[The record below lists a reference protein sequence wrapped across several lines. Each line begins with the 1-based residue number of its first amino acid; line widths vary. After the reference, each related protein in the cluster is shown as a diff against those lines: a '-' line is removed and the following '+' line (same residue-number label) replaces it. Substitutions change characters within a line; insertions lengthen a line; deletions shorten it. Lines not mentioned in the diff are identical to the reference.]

1 MFPEKGTRNDRLDD
15 LGLEMDKT
23 NDSVKKMTR
32 HMKRTA
38 LLKLLFIRE
47 FFPDADMWSA
57 QLGLFYDY
65 CGVAID
71 EDTDLLFTATEADR
85 SYIESKYSE
94 ILPKLPE
101 IDDFIGK
108 ISESWKPERM
118 NRVDLNI
125 LRLAL
130 YEMIYDADIPTGVAI
145 NEAVELAKLYGGAE
159 SGSFINGLL
168 GKAAKLKGL

>member
-1 MFPEKGTRNDRLDD
+1 
-15 LGLEMDKT
+15 
-23 NDSVKKMTR
+23 
-32 HMKRTA
+32 MKRTA

-47 FFPDADMWSA
+47 FYPDADLMSA
-57 QLGLFYDY
+57 QISLFYDY
-65 CGVAID
+65 CGGVFD
-71 EDTDLLFTATEADR
+71 EDEELLFAPTQEDR
-85 SYIESKYSE
+85 DYIENKYQL

-101 IDDFIGK
+101 LDAFIAE
-108 ISESWKPERM
+108 ISDSWKPERM

-130 YEMIYDADIPTGVAI
+130 YEMLYDDDIPTGVAI

-168 GKAAKLKGL
+168 GRAAKIKGI

>member
-1 MFPEKGTRNDRLDD
+1 MESNNKAL
-15 LGLEMDKT
+15 K
-23 NDSVKKMTR
+23 SKMTR

-47 FFPDADMWSA
+47 FYPDADLMSA
-57 QLGLFYDY
+57 QLDLFYDY
-65 CGVAID
+65 CGAAID
-71 EDTDLLFTATEADR
+71 EDTDLLFPATEEDR
-85 SYIESKYSE
+85 AYIENKYSE
-94 ILPKLPE
+94 ILPRLDE
-101 IDDFIGK
+101 INGFIAE

-130 YEMIYDADIPTGVAI
+130 YEMLYDDDIPTGVAI

-168 GKAAKLKGL
+168 GKAAKLKGC

>member
-1 MFPEKGTRNDRLDD
+1 
-15 LGLEMDKT
+15 
-23 NDSVKKMTR
+23 
-32 HMKRTA
+32 MKRTA

-47 FFPDADMWSA
+47 FFPEADMMSA
-57 QLGLFYDY
+57 QMGLFYEY
-65 CGVAID
+65 CGAAID
-71 EDTDLLFTATEADR
+71 EDTDMLFPATEEDR
-85 SYIESKYSE
+85 AYIENKYQE

-101 IDDFIGK
+101 IDVFIGQ

-130 YEMIYDADIPTGVAI
+130 YEMIFDDDIPTGVAI